1 MSAILEFWLTLVVLE
16 YLKASS
22 MMYKRQF
29 LIPEIWT
36 PRFTKRFCQRPFK
49 IPTFFGLW
57 HQVCMIFCWV
67 PPNRRFCVMNRIIGS
82 DLGKM
87 CNILGNLLF
96 SQSKKKIPVLH
107 HFVKICFMSLKHLFI
122 AWMWPFTVLDYQNLI
137 STQFVYNVSSLYRV
151 SSSSELQ
158 FNTK

>member
-1 MSAILEFWLTLVVLE
+1 MTRLTISTYIICFMSAILEFWLTLVVLE

-96 SQSKKKIPVLH
+96 SHTNFIKKNPRVAPLCKNLFYESKTPIY
-107 HFVKICFMSLKHLFI
+107 SLNVAIYCLGLSKYYFY
-122 AWMWPFTVLDYQNLI
+122 TVC
-137 STQFVYNVSSLYRV
+137 V
-151 SSSSELQ
+151 
-158 FNTK
+158 